1 MSSTMWSQASI
12 LSDTDINTLADFIEN
27 ELE

>member
-12 LSDTDINTLADFIEN
+12 LSDADINTLADFIEN